1 MTHIVLSDLVA
12 GIEPSPTEET
22 SFLANTL
29 KRQGVDVISFA
40 QGEPDFDTPNY
51 IKKAAIEAIN
61 EGFTKYTDVGGII
74 ELKEAVVEKLKRQ
87 NYLEYDISEVIIGNG
102 GKQLLYEAFATL
114 CNPGDEVLIPTPCY
128 VSYADQIRLTGA
140 RAVFVPTTE
149 ENEFIPR
156 LEDVQKLWNPKVK
169 VFVINSPCNPTGA
182 VFPRKETKRIMDF
195 LIENE
200 TFVVTDEVYEYL
212 LYNGAK
218 HISPAALDPKYKPW
232 CIVVNSLSK
241 TYAMTGWRI
250 GYAAGPKEIIKGMN
264 SLQGHLTGNVNSIA
278 QKAAVEALSGP
289 QDDIARM
296 VEEYAKRKEYM
307 VNRINSI
314 EGLSCIEPK
323 GAFYVFAKV
332 KDLFGRTYEGKKL
345 ESDKDVANFFL
356 KVAHVAVVPGI
367 AFAYEGYVRFVFA
380 KSLEVIKEGL
390 DRIEEAISELT

>member
-1 MTHIVLSDLVA
+1 MTRIVLSDLVA

-22 SFLANTL
+22 SFLANSL
-29 KRQGVDVISFA
+29 KRQGIDVISFA

-87 NYLEYDISEVIIGNG
+87 NNLEYDISEVIIGNG

-128 VSYADQIRLTGA
+128 VSYADQIRLAGA

-149 ENEFIPR
+149 KNEFIPR

-182 VFPRKETKRIMDF
+182 VFPQEETKRIMDF

-250 GYAAGPKEIIKGMN
+250 GYAAGPKDIINGMN
-264 SLQGHLTGNVNSIA
+264 SLQGHITGNVNSIA
-278 QKAAVEALSGP
+278 QKAAVEALLGP
-289 QDDIARM
+289 QDDIVRM

-323 GAFYVFAKV
+323 GAFYVFAQV
-332 KDLFGRTYEGKKL
+332 KDLFGRAYEGKKL

-356 KVAHVAVVPGI
+356 KAAHVAVVPGI

-390 DRIEEAISELT
+390 DRIERAISTLE

>member
-1 MTHIVLSDLVA
+1 M
-12 GIEPSPTEET
+12 
-22 SFLANTL
+22 
-29 KRQGVDVISFA
+29 
-40 QGEPDFDTPNY
+40 
-51 IKKAAIEAIN
+51 
-61 EGFTKYTDVGGII
+61 GGII

-87 NYLEYDISEVIIGNG
+87 NNLEYDISGVIIGNG

-149 ENEFIPR
+149 ENEFVPC

-182 VFPRKETKRIMDF
+182 VFPQEETRRIMDF
-195 LIENE
+195 LVENK
-200 TFVVTDEVYEYL
+200 TFVITDEVYEYL
-212 LYNGAK
+212 LYDGAK
-218 HISPAALDPKYKPW
+218 HISPAALDPKYKQW

-250 GYAAGPKEIIKGMN
+250 GYAAGPKEIINGMN

-278 QKAAVEALSGP
+278 QKAAAEALLGP

-296 VEEYAKRKEYM
+296 VEEYAKRKDYM

-323 GAFYVFAKV
+323 GAF
-332 KDLFGRTYEGKKL
+332 LC
-345 ESDKDVANFFL
+345 
-356 KVAHVAVVPGI
+356 I
-367 AFAYEGYVRFVFA
+367 C
-380 KSLEVIKEGL
+380 
-390 DRIEEAISELT
+390 

>member
-1 MTHIVLSDLVA
+1 MTNIVLSNLVA

-51 IKKAAIEAIN
+51 IKKAAIKAIN

-87 NYLEYDISEVIIGNG
+87 NNLEYDISGVIIGNG

-149 ENEFIPR
+149 ENEFVPC

-182 VFPRKETKRIMDF
+182 VFPQEETRRIMDF
-195 LIENE
+195 LVENK
-200 TFVVTDEVYEYL
+200 TFVITDEVYEYL
-212 LYNGAK
+212 LYDGAK
-218 HISPAALDPKYKPW
+218 HISPAALDPKYKQW

-250 GYAAGPKEIIKGMN
+250 GYAAGPKEIINGMN

-278 QKAAVEALSGP
+278 QKAAAEALLGP

-296 VEEYAKRKEYM
+296 VEEYAKRKDYM

-323 GAFYVFAKV
+323 GAFYVFANV
-332 KDLFGRTYEGKKL
+332 KNLFGRTYNGNKL
-345 ESDKDVANFFL
+345 ENDKDVANFFL
-356 KVAHVAVVPGI
+356 KAAHVAVVPGI

-380 KSLEVIKEGL
+380 KSLGTIKEGL
-390 DRIEEAISELT
+390 DRIEKAIGELT